1 MKILTRTRRPS
12 PTATRVPALRAVAP
26 EGQGNAAQR
35 RHDGTERR
43 FQLLLAALRPAA
55 G

>member
-1 MKILTRTRRPS
+1 MKISTRISRPS
-12 PTATRVPALRAVAP
+12 PTATRIRAVRPAVSD
-26 EGQGNAAQR
+26 QGNASR
-35 RHDGTERR
+35 RRQDGTERR

>member
-1 MKILTRTRRPS
+1 MKISTRTSRSS
-12 PTATRVPALRAVAP
+12 PTVSRIRALRAAAP
-26 EGQGNAAQR
+26 DQGNASRR